1 MNTAKTRGRGRPSSP
16 ASTVAI
22 YVRLPKELRA
32 WLREQA
38 LREERQPSTIIARL
52 LREYRAKGESK

>member
-1 MNTAKTRGRGRPSSP
+1 MTASKTRGRGRPSSP

-22 YVRLPKELRA
+22 YVRLPRELRA

-38 LREERQPSTIIARL
+38 LREERQPSKIVERL
-52 LREYRAKGESK
+52 LREYRAKESK